1 MSENSQTNL
10 PLQLTRQL
18 GDQHWMVQ
26 IENMI
31 ANNLY
36 HALVSCHHT
45 GWVYIIQRT
54 NDNKFNC
61 MTYKLSTDPC
71 KIKKELYN
79 YTITNGRLIST
90 NSSLPTFY
98 I

>member
-45 GWVYIIQRT
+45 GMGVYYSK
-54 NDNKFNC
+54 NK
-61 MTYKLSTDPC
+61 
-71 KIKKELYN
+71 
-79 YTITNGRLIST
+79 
-90 NSSLPTFY
+90 
-98 I
+98 